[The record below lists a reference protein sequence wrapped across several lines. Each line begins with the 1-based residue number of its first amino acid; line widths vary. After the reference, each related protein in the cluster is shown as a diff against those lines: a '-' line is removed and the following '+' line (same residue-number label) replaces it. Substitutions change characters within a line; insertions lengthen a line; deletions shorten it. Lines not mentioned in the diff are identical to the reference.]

1 MPYKIP
7 HVRSLEDTPPR
18 MLIGHRVL
26 PENNPVRRFEEHK
39 RLVYARDYAYMC
51 LVGFIPAVEPGGR
64 RPDSRLPP
72 APLPPGSRAREV
84 SQKPLPPAPP
94 APPAGSGPSSPRSP
108 KDILRHDSAAG
119 NPARKVKGPVVP
131 VTDGPSDAAWKR
143 VFGRIPPRVL
153 NTIPE
158 SINNIKMVP
167 HVSNE
172 EDLCL
177 VPLGS
182 ENAVPTTRGI
192 IEDYY
197 EEKEYEQTEQTSLKE
212 KRTPVY
218 LSPKLAQY
226 TAEAIRKSNLNHSA
240 RLPPK
245 AKQLLGSPQPTHD
258 NSDWKQVHHV
268 DYVEQS
274 PLHSKGSTT
283 NSLRHSASLRVA
295 SLLTPTKARKTPSS
309 SLAHDKVINHTS
321 SSSQHTT
328 FLHKHTTTSSVS
340 SSLKHSTTVS
350 PFSHRNKMSAQSS
363 PTKQAVAGAAFNKSI
378 SESAKSPVKST
389 VSPKKED
396 FSLKRAISNAFTP
409 KREDMP
415 PPLPKKDTPPP
426 VVDEPEHL
434 RMSST
439 IVDVRGASGAYSGNA
454 FAAAVTANESR
465 ETITVAFGHDSSPI
479 KEVKSGV
486 VKLTHAPH
494 SPFVGQKATF
504 DADPKLVEQI
514 QEEFNSPPMD
524 HAFFHG
530 SQVRKQSPLS
540 AERAKTPR
548 YIAGGLLEGG
558 LLPATTYQPPAQI
571 SSKIRPKTE
580 IYSPSLYSVATG
592 HDVFS
597 TSAYGVA
604 AQELEATPVVPSN
617 SPANDGEQTNGALPV
632 EPVKYIGTVQD
643 NDYVYHPE
651 DHVFNRHRMETPV
664 LTHDFATAGAQ
675 QKHIPSN
682 KGPANVDTPA
692 NKSNGYGSLDY
703 EHPSAVPRPLRHMS
717 GTGSRSSSSGG
728 LSLRERYFEN
738 DGLGI
743 NLSNGSTYSIND
755 NGTTLA
761 VDGDDY
767 AERCRE
773 MSSLRSP
780 EVYDKEAGFRS
791 LSSYKP
797 RSKDQKY
804 RSQPVDSS
812 KDMMTGSTSRHQ
824 AEMHNKL
831 DLMGGKIER
840 LVAVHSRNEGILTST
855 QETARR
861 ILAKDTKNHDTMHA
875 VASNQHTLSI
885 AVEAALGESR
895 FYHESV
901 AAEHREIRASI
912 ADLAEHSV
920 DNEKFDL
927 LVDKVVER
935 LLPSVM
941 RGIEKNDANTER
953 ILARLDKVLE
963 RKQKNAAGPQTR
975 VASST
980 TKKNFSPMPG
990 VVYSPSAVGPFAS
1003 NDNAFFAPAGTDSGP
1018 AGTKSGKGG
1027 LKYTED
1033 PSER

>member
-1 MPYKIP
+1 
-7 HVRSLEDTPPR
+7 

-26 PENNPVRRFEEHK
+26 PENNPLRRFEEHK

-51 LVGFIPAVEPGGR
+51 LVGFVPAVEPGGR
-64 RPDSRLPP
+64 RPDRRLPP

-84 SQKPLPPAPP
+84 LQKPLPPAPS
-94 APPAGSGPSSPRSP
+94 APPNASGPSSPRSP
-108 KDILRHDSAAG
+108 KDILRRDSAAG
-119 NPARKVKGPVVP
+119 DPARKVKGPVVP
-131 VTDGPSDAAWKR
+131 VTDGPSDATWKR

-177 VPLGS
+177 VPQGS

-245 AKQLLGSPQPTHD
+245 TKQLLGSPQPTHD
-258 NSDWKQVHHV
+258 NGDWKQVHHV
-268 DYVEQS
+268 DHVEQS

-295 SLLTPTKARKTPSS
+295 SLLTPTKARKSSSS
-309 SLAHDKVINHTS
+309 SLAHDKAINHTS

-340 SSLKHSTTVS
+340 SPLKHSTTVS

-363 PTKQAVAGAAFNKSI
+363 PTKQAVAGAASNKSI

-409 KREDMP
+409 KREDVP

-426 VVDEPEHL
+426 TTDKPEHL

-439 IVDVRGASGAYSGNA
+439 IVDVRGASGAYSANG
-454 FAAAVTANESR
+454 FAAAVPSDESR
-465 ETITVAFGHDSSPI
+465 EIITVAFGDECSPL

-504 DADPKLVEQI
+504 EADPKLVQQI

-524 HAFFHG
+524 HAFFHN
-530 SQVRKQSPLS
+530 SHVRKQCPMS

-597 TSAYGVA
+597 VSSPSLWSRRLLVLLYAFLYVSFFALRLA
-604 AQELEATPVVPSN
+604 AFCTFLSFAPSYLLHLHLTF
-617 SPANDGEQTNGALPV
+617 SF
-632 EPVKYIGTVQD
+632 
-643 NDYVYHPE
+643 
-651 DHVFNRHRMETPV
+651 FNP
-664 LTHDFATAGAQ
+664 
-675 QKHIPSN
+675 
-682 KGPANVDTPA
+682 
-692 NKSNGYGSLDY
+692 
-703 EHPSAVPRPLRHMS
+703 HPSSYIPP
-717 GTGSRSSSSGG
+717 
-728 LSLRERYFEN
+728 LSL
-738 DGLGI
+738 
-743 NLSNGSTYSIND
+743 SI
-755 NGTTLA
+755 T
-761 VDGDDY
+761 
-767 AERCRE
+767 
-773 MSSLRSP
+773 
-780 EVYDKEAGFRS
+780 
-791 LSSYKP
+791 
-797 RSKDQKY
+797 
-804 RSQPVDSS
+804 
-812 KDMMTGSTSRHQ
+812 
-824 AEMHNKL
+824 L
-831 DLMGGKIER
+831 DL
-840 LVAVHSRNEGILTST
+840 
-855 QETARR
+855 
-861 ILAKDTKNHDTMHA
+861 
-875 VASNQHTLSI
+875 
-885 AVEAALGESR
+885 
-895 FYHESV
+895 Y
-901 AAEHREIRASI
+901 
-912 ADLAEHSV
+912 
-920 DNEKFDL
+920 
-927 LVDKVVER
+927 
-935 LLPSVM
+935 
-941 RGIEKNDANTER
+941 
-953 ILARLDKVLE
+953 
-963 RKQKNAAGPQTR
+963 
-975 VASST
+975 
-980 TKKNFSPMPG
+980 
-990 VVYSPSAVGPFAS
+990 
-1003 NDNAFFAPAGTDSGP
+1003 
-1018 AGTKSGKGG
+1018 
-1027 LKYTED
+1027 
-1033 PSER
+1033 